1 MEKYKLWKDT
11 TIFNTFPEIILITGM
26 KKTVFSLLMGLLAV
40 ITLAFIS
47 CADEAPKKADTP
59 KKEVVMEND
68 SVLRHVVLFKFKDS
82 TAAEDIKKVEDA
94 FSALP
99 NKIPQII
106 DYEWGVNNSPED
118 LNKGLTHCFFLS
130 FKSEEDRAIY
140 LPHPDHKAF
149 GAILGPHLD
158 DVLVLDYWTEN

>member
-1 MEKYKLWKDT
+1 
-11 TIFNTFPEIILITGM
+11 M
-26 KKTVFSLLMGLLAV
+26 KKTVFSALMVLLVV
-40 ITLAFIS
+40 ISLAFIS
-47 CADEAPKKADTP
+47 CKDEVTKKADTL

-68 SVLRHVVLFKFKDS
+68 RLLRHVVLFKFKDS
-82 TAAEDIKKVEDA
+82 TTAENIKKVEDA

-106 DYEWGVNNSPED
+106 GYEWGVNNSPEG

-149 GAILGPHLD
+149 GAVLGPHLD